1 MRTRWSFFRG
11 LDGRYGL
18 RVWAFRRMGRRWEI
32 VSRLLVPAIH
42 ETRPLALEGLLAAVA
57 EGMPSVL
64 TLPELKGAVPLYWKG
79 VMGWL

>member
-1 MRTRWSFFRG
+1 
-11 LDGRYGL
+11 
-18 RVWAFRRMGRRWEI
+18 MGRRWEI

-64 TLPELKGAVPLYWKG
+64 TLAELKGAVPLYWKG
-79 VMGWL
+79 VLGWL